1 MDYLVA
7 QKEAYH
13 DYFFEALKEQRVAII
28 FILLFY
34 TLLCTFVAYPLT
46 DLKTID
52 TYIETRTKKF
62 KKALKGFMK
71 YGIISVCLGCLL
83 IPFTQPKI
91 TRAYDITVKTLEK
104 MEDLELSNLDLATLS
119 QDDKENIK
127 ETLIKQMENVDK
139 CTYYLKDVVVL
150 ANILYGVILL
160 FGLASLFKLIFAIE
174 IFIFTYTNDK
184 YKKFIQVL

>member
-1 MDYLVA
+1 
-7 QKEAYH
+7 
-13 DYFFEALKEQRVAII
+13 
-28 FILLFY
+28 
-34 TLLCTFVAYPLT
+34 
-46 DLKTID
+46 
-52 TYIETRTKKF
+52 
-62 KKALKGFMK
+62 MK
-71 YGIISVCLGCLL
+71 YCITSVCLGCLI

-91 TRAYDITVKTLEK
+91 TRAYDTTVATLEQ

-139 CTYYLKDVVVL
+139 CTYYLEDVVGL
-150 ANILYGVILL
+150 ANILYGVIFLY
-160 FGLASLFKLIFAIE
+160 GLASLFKLIYAIE

>member
-1 MDYLVA
+1 MA

-13 DYFFEALKEQRVAII
+13 NYFFEALKEWRIAII

-34 TLLCTFVAYPLT
+34 TLLCTFAAYPLT
-46 DLKTID
+46 DVKTID

-91 TRAYDITVKTLEK
+91 TKAYDITVETLEQ
-104 MEDLELSNLDLATLS
+104 MEDLELSNLDLKTLS

-139 CTYYLKDVVVL
+139 CTYYLEDVVVL
-150 ANILYGVILL
+150 VDILYGVILL
-160 FGLASLFKLIFAIE
+160 FGLASLINLILAIE

-184 YKKFIQVL
+184 YKKFVQVL